1 MSTWIPIYVVELDR
15 SSSSTRS
22 DIRIRSTS
30 CPEFRFIILPIPCP
44 STSTGHWLFS
54 VHLIPSFSSFWGY
67 TSVHNFIWELNYHFP
82 CHPALYLSIY
92 IFSPPS
98 IYSTSSLPHTDWL
111 LSLHVCWSV
120 SLSPWGHDCNTHRIP
135 YYPYFCIPLSW
146 LVSLSRAIW
155 CGNWVIIT
163 MSWWW
168 FYVCHLFHPLYPL
181 SAYTRMNEWNCERN
195 EYCQIFCTK
204 RINWTVP

>member
-1 MSTWIPIYVVELDR
+1 MSTWIYVVELD

-44 STSTGHWLFS
+44 SLDWALAILCPSYTFLQLLLRIHIRSQLHLGIKLPFSLSSRPLSLNIYLLTTFNLF
-54 VHLIPSFSSFWGY
+54 HL
-67 TSVHNFIWELNYHFP
+67 L
-82 CHPALYLSIY
+82 
-92 IFSPPS
+92 PP
-98 IYSTSSLPHTDWL
+98 THTDWL

-146 LVSLSRAIW
+146 LVSLSGYMVW
-155 CGNWVIIT
+155 
-163 MSWWW
+163 
-168 FYVCHLFHPLYPL
+168 
-181 SAYTRMNEWNCERN
+181 
-195 EYCQIFCTK
+195 
-204 RINWTVP
+204 